1 MKRTHTVNGQV
12 LPVFDPTKK
21 KLLEKSIEKS
31 VGDYAKKKGCLY
43 WKFTSPSNRSV
54 PDRIIITPN
63 GVVGFLELK
72 QKGKKPTEAQAEKL
86 AELTA
91 HNVPAGWA
99 DNVLDAK
106 KFIDVLLTTKV
117 EQELENFW

>member
-1 MKRTHTVNGQV
+1 MCIR
-12 LPVFDPTKK
+12 DR
-21 KLLEKSIEKS
+21 
-31 VGDYAKKKGCLY
+31 KKGCLY

-72 QKGKKPTEAQAEKL
+72 QKGKKPTESQYEKL
-86 AELTA
+86 AELTV

>member
-1 MKRTHTVNGQV
+1 MKTHTVNGQT
-12 LPVFDPTKK
+12 LPVFDTTKK
-21 KLLEKSIEKS
+21 KQLEKSIEKV

-72 QKGKKPTEAQAEKL
+72 QKGKKPTESQYEKL
-86 AELTA
+86 AELSV
-91 HNVPAGWA
+91 HNVPAEWA

-106 KFIDVLLTTKV
+106 KFIDVLLDTQA